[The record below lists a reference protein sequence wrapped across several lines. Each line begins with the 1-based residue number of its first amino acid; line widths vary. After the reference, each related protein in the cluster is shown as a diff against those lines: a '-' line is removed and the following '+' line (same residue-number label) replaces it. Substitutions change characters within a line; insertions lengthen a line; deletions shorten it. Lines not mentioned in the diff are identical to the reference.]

1 MRITSLER
9 LAPEDRGNYLPEG
22 ENISFPGPLMSS
34 KTQKEDVMRFIQRKS
49 QECLQHVEEPN
60 QKEAYFFW
68 KLMELRCN
76 QNGNTLLAEV
86 AVLLFK
92 NYRLLKKLLGVNN
105 QDSWCLPLAK
115 LLCSDNP
122 KDQILNDVIQMGQD
136 LDSKGLTHAAQLC
149 YIVAMEELQILER
162 SSFEL
167 IGCDRLGIS
176 QSAMREA
183 IEKTE
188 VYEYVCWLTTGFSQP
203 NFQSF
208 KSYHAIR
215 LFEFGLFDQAF
226 EYCKTIATAIASFPQ
241 EISKTTM
248 KLTIALSET
257 LHQGKG
263 KEPEWLLNLRQL
275 YADKVF
281 MPMTPEGSL
290 MYSVVFNLQRPREE
304 CHDKTWEVF
313 ESQYTTGELLG
324 KGGYGSVRAGVRKA
338 DGKQV
343 AIKHVGKTTNDVFIT
358 IPGETHSLP
367 LEVALMEMVSK
378 PSRCEK
384 VLELFEWFDTSDS
397 YILVL
402 ERPSPCTDLRQFL
415 NGHNCRLSETLVKQI
430 MRQLVQAARHCNEH
444 GVLHRDIK
452 AENILINTETLEL
465 KLIDFGCGCLL
476 QDTPYKCFA
485 GTWAYCPPE
494 WLCEELYL
502 GVPATIWSL
511 GVVLFDMVCGH
522 LPFSCEDDI
531 IDRNMRIASGLSQG
545 CRDLILWCLHRHP
558 YVRPTFEEILS
569 HEWFEEPQKEVKD
582 QLPLLESQ
590 ITPWE
595 VFESLYTPGDM
606 LGEGGYGTVCAGY
619 RNADGKQVAIKYVR
633 KSPDN
638 DFITIFGE
646 TRSLDWFEMSNCY
659 ISVLER
665 PRPCTVVQK

>member
-1 MRITSLER
+1 MGGTSSLER
-9 LAPEDRGNYLPEG
+9 LAPEDRGNYLLPEG
-22 ENISFPGPLMSS
+22 ENISFPGPLISQ
-34 KTQKEDVMRFIQRKS
+34 TQKEDVMHFIQRKS

-68 KLMELRCN
+68 KLRELRCN

-92 NYRLLKKLLGVNN
+92 NYRLLKKL
-105 QDSWCLPLAK
+105 
-115 LLCSDNP
+115 
-122 KDQILNDVIQMGQD
+122 
-136 LDSKGLTHAAQLC
+136 
-149 YIVAMEELQILER
+149 
-162 SSFEL
+162 F
-167 IGCDRLGIS
+167 
-176 QSAMREA
+176 
-183 IEKTE
+183 
-188 VYEYVCWLTTGFSQP
+188 GF
-203 NFQSF
+203 
-208 KSYHAIR
+208 
-215 LFEFGLFDQAF
+215 FDQAF
-226 EYCKTIATAIASFPQ
+226 EYCKTIATAIASFSQ
-241 EISKTTM
+241 EISKKTTE
-248 KLTIALSET
+248 LTIVLSET
-257 LHQGKG
+257 LHQGIV
-263 KEPEWLLNLRQL
+263 KEPDWLQSPRQL
-275 YADKVF
+275 YADEEIIL
-281 MPMTPEGSL
+281 MTPKGSL
-290 MYSVVFNLQRPREE
+290 MTSAVITLQHPHEE
-304 CHDKTWEVF
+304 CHVTPWEVF

-358 IPGETHSLP
+358 FPGETQSLP

-384 VLELFEWFDTSDS
+384 VLELFEWFNMSDS

-531 IDRNMRIASGLSQG
+531 IDRNMVFTPGLSRG

-619 RNADGKQVAIKYVR
+619 RNADAKQVAIKYVR

-665 PRPCTVVQK
+665 PRPCTDVQK